1 MRISGLQ
8 VSSTMAVLAAVSLLV
23 AAVPVKPA
31 YPQDENIKVSCYKGN
46 TDEGNYVGE
55 LSVNNVFNSARE
67 CNLEYD
73 VCQGKCLGCAV
84 DSNFNQV
91 CYDKDGKK
99 ASQSKANLKKQPPGG
114 PTP

>member
-1 MRISGLQ
+1 MTATLAGVILF
-8 VSSTMAVLAAVSLLV
+8 LAAIP
-23 AAVPVKPA
+23 AKPA
-31 YPQDENIKVSCYKGN
+31 YSQDENIKVSCYKGN
-46 TDEGNYVGE
+46 TDQGNYVGE

-73 VCQGKCLGCAV
+73 ACQGKCLGCAV

-91 CYDKDGKK
+91 CYDNEGKK
-99 ASQSKANLKKQPPGG
+99 ASQGKANLKKQPPSK